1 MWCASISPSEA
12 ILIFLEIK
20 GLVEEGDTGSS
31 RWLVASI
38 K

>member
-1 MWCASISPSEA
+1 MWCSSISPSEA
-12 ILIFLEIK
+12 ILIFLDIK

-31 RWLVASI
+31 RWLVALI